1 MMSAIPNAAEREA
14 PACPPFRKRVASVPR
29 MTRDLL
35 RVAARPRS
43 IWRVWVR
50 RELDPALREQV
61 MLAVAHANA
70 CRYCVVAHHAWA
82 LAVGADAE
90 DLAQLAGLDPE
101 RLDPETQAEL
111 AWALA
116 RLQAGFGP
124 VDAELERAL
133 AARRTPQERTDLDT
147 VVRVMTIANLA
158 GNTFE
163 ALLARRRGTTA
174 PGSRLA
180 DEMAIGGAFA
190 LLAAPVSLLLSVRAR
205 TTPFGLARRLR
216 DAA

>member
-1 MMSAIPNAAEREA
+1 MSAIPNAAERDA
-14 PACPPFRKRVASVPR
+14 PVCPPFRKRVYSVPH

-43 IWRVWVR
+43 LWSVWVR
-50 RELDPALREQV
+50 GDLDPVLREQV
-61 MLAVAHANA
+61 MLAVSHANA
-70 CRYCVVAHHAWA
+70 CRYCVVAHHSWA
-82 LAVGADAE
+82 LAVGADA
-90 DLAQLAGLDPE
+90 DALAQLAGLDPE
-101 RLDPETQAEL
+101 QIDRETQVEL

-133 AARRTPQERTDLDT
+133 AARRTPRERTDLDT
-147 VVRVMTIANLA
+147 VVRAMTIANLA

-163 ALLARRRGTTA
+163 ALLARRRGSAA

-180 DEMAIGGAFA
+180 DELAIGGAFA
-190 LLAAPVSLLLSVRAR
+190 ALAVPVSLLLAVRAR
-205 TTPFGLARRLR
+205 TTPLGLARRLR
-216 DAA
+216 DVA